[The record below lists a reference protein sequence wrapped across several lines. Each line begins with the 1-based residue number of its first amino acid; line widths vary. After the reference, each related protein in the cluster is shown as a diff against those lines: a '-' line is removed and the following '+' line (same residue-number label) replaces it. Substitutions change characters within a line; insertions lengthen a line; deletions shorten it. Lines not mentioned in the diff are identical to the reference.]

1 MKYDAD
7 TPEARL
13 KKARTIATSLLVLAA
28 IMFVISTLLLKQYPW
43 LAYVKA
49 FSEAA
54 MVGALADWFA
64 VVALFRHPLG
74 LPIPHTAILP
84 KNQERIADNLG
95 QFIQNNFLDQ
105 KAIAKKVYFLEPS
118 RKGLDW
124 LSKPENQAFI
134 APFIVK
140 QIPALLKSVKPE
152 QMSLFL
158 GQLLQRQYDG
168 KSIGTTL
175 AQILSMLQANG
186 YHHIALVG
194 VLEQIRAWLRNEHT
208 RQLLEDNINAWA
220 AKIKTDSP
228 SKWDKLVA
236 AFKGSAVEM
245 VDGWVAR
252 KVLDWADDYCQE
264 VINNDH
270 HAMHQSMDRKVSQLV
285 WALEHSEIMHRR
297 LNQIK
302 DGLIESEAVQGFI
315 QHSWQGL
322 QNWAQED
329 ADKHDSMLMQQVLK
343 VMNQMLIQGAAQPE
357 VLSRFDAQLSL
368 WVRELV
374 EQYKFKVS
382 DYVADKVKSW
392 DSDELVEKLELSVG
406 KDLQYIRINGTLVGG
421 LVGLVIHTLSIW
433 LS

>member
-1 MKYDAD
+1 MKYDAA

-28 IMFVISTLLLKQYPW
+28 VIFVISTLLLKQYPW

-49 FSEAA
+49 FAEAA

-74 LPIPHTAILP
+74 IPIPHTAILP
-84 KNQERIADNLG
+84 KNQERIAENLG
-95 QFIQNNFLDQ
+95 QFIQSNFLDQ

-124 LSKPENQAFI
+124 LSQPENQAFI

-140 QIPALLKSVKPE
+140 QIPALLKSIKPE
-152 QMSLFL
+152 QMALFL

-168 KSIGTTL
+168 KSIGQTL
-175 AQILSMLQANG
+175 AQMLSMLQSKG

-194 VLEQIRAWLRNEHT
+194 VLEQIRSWLQNEHT
-208 RQLLEDNINAWA
+208 RKLLEDNINAWA

-228 SKWDKLVA
+228 SKWDKLIA

-245 VDGWVAR
+245 VDGWLAR
-252 KVLDWADDYCQE
+252 KVLDWADDYCLE
-264 VINNDH
+264 IIHHDD
-270 HAMHQSMDRKVSQLV
+270 HAMHQSMDRKITQLV
-285 WALEHSEIMHRR
+285 WALEHSDIMHRR
-297 LNQIK
+297 LNQVK
-302 DGLIESEAVQGFI
+302 DGLIESEAVQNFI

-329 ADKHDSMLMQQVLK
+329 ADKNDSMLMQQVLK

-374 EQYKFKVS
+374 EQYKFKVA

-392 DSDELVEKLELSVG
+392 DSDQLVEKLELSVG

-421 LVGLVIHTLSIW
+421 LVGLIIHTISIW